1 MATRL
6 GWHRLLVGAA
16 LAVAGACGATTTP
29 TTPTTP
35 SAPANTTDT
44 FQGTLGQTGSINH
57 IFAVAAN
64 GTVTV
69 SLTTVTPLSTM
80 SLGVAVSTSDG
91 TSCLTPI
98 TQNSDARAGSVA
110 LTGTATTGN
119 YCVRVYDSGN
129 IPPSTD
135 VSYTLQIVHP

>member
-1 MATRL
+1 MATRF
-6 GWHRLLVGAA
+6 GWHRLLAGVA
-16 LAVAGACGATTTP
+16 LAVAGACGGTTTTP
-29 TTPTTP
+29 TTPT
-35 SAPANTTDT
+35 SPATTTDT
-44 FQGTLGQTGSINH
+44 FDGTLAQTGSINH

-69 SLTTVTPLSTM
+69 SLTSVAPLSTM

-98 TQNSDARAGSVA
+98 TQTSDARAGSVA

-135 VSYTLQIVHP
+135 VSFTLQIVHP